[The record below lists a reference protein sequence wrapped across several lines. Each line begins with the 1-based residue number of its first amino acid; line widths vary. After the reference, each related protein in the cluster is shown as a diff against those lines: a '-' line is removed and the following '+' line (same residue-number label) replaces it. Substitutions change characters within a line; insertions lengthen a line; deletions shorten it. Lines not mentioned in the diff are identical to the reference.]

1 MERSPAWST
10 TTRIHLGLELSGST
24 AVAPFAENMPATTL
38 CPLRCLASLNL
49 AVQLAVVPV
58 LAKLRE
64 SDLPATVLKSEYAVR
79 GEVVLRAQEIQA
91 ELDAAKK
98 AGVTHAKYGFDKLV
112 PCNIGN
118 PQAVGQSPL
127 TYHRQMLSI
136 VTTSPKDMKHNGTEW
151 KSLAEVVAMPRFQ
164 DFPLD
169 VMARGYHFLKEGNI
183 GAYTHSKG
191 ALLFRQKIAQYI
203 DRRDAVSGAPKVNV
217 EDIFITDGASPA
229 VKTVLEL
236 LIRDTSDVILI
247 PIPQYPLYSA
257 SIVRLGGTYVGYE
270 LTEDYTAPK
279 DTLGWNLD
287 VAALEALVQAEKAKG
302 NNVRGI
308 AVINPGNPT
317 GNVLTEDVITAIV
330 QFAEKHDMVILAD
343 EVYQENVYNLNQ
355 LHAGSEPKE
364 FVSFRA
370 VLYKI
375 RSSVELFSFHSVSK
389 GYYGECGLRGGYVQ
403 LDNIDE
409 RINEQMYKLMSM
421 TLCSNTIGQAMM
433 ASVTNPPDTADYFS
447 EWAALLNENVEV
459 RKVAENTGMLVTPQP
474 PSFVLF
480 EREKNE
486 VLKSLQ
492 KKAVLTSE
500 YLNSVPGISSM
511 PIEGAMYAFPQVH
524 LPHKYIEHSRNI
536 MQKEPDSL
544 YCLQMLEALG
554 VIAVPGNGFN
564 QRRGTFHLRLTIL
577 PQEEELL
584 RVFKGVRDFHM
595 GIYREWGVPEGINVS
610 SDELNNVDCQGAQCT
625 GAHREEL

>member
-1 MERSPAWST
+1 M
-10 TTRIHLGLELSGST
+10 L
-24 AVAPFAENMPATTL
+24 ATTS
-38 CPLRCLASLNL
+38 CPWRFLASLYFAVEL
-49 AVQLAVVPV
+49 AVTPAR
-58 LAKLRE
+58 AKLQE
-64 SDLPATVLKSEYAVR
+64 SDLPGTVLKSEYAVR
-79 GEVVLRAQEIQA
+79 GEIVLRAQEIQA
-91 ELDAAKK
+91 ELDAAKQ
-98 AGVTHAKYGFDKLV
+98 AGVAHTKYGFDKLV

-151 KSLAEVVAMPRFQ
+151 KPLAEVAAMPRFQ

-169 VMARGYHFLKEGNI
+169 VIARGYHFLKAGNI
-183 GAYTHSKG
+183 GAYSHSKG

-236 LIRDTSDVILI
+236 LIRDEKDVVLI

-270 LTEDYTAPK
+270 LTEDYTAPE
-279 DTLGWNLD
+279 DQRGWNLD
-287 VAALEALVQAEKAKG
+287 VPALETLVQTEKAKG

-330 QFAEKHDMVILAD
+330 QFAERHDMVILAD
-343 EVYQENVYNLNQ
+343 EVYQENVYNLNPSQ
-355 LHAGSEPKE
+355 TDSKPKE
-364 FVSFRA
+364 FVSFRT

-375 RSSVELFSFHSVSK
+375 GSSAELFSFHSVSK

-409 RINEQMYKLMSM
+409 GINEQMYKLMSM
-421 TLCSNTIGQAMM
+421 TLCSNTVGQAMM
-433 ASVTNPPDTADYFS
+433 ASVTNPPDTADYLS
-447 EWAALLNENVEV
+447 EWAALLNEDAEV
-459 RKVAENTGMLVTPQP
+459 HKLAEKGGMTLTAQP
-474 PSFVLF
+474 PSFALF
-480 EREKNE
+480 EQEKSD
-486 VLKSLQ
+486 VLKALQ

-511 PIEGAMYAFPQVH
+511 PIEGAMYAFPQVR
-524 LPHKYIEHSRNI
+524 LPQKYITHARSV
-536 MQKEPDSL
+536 MKKEPDSL
-544 YCLQMLEALG
+544 YCLEMLEALG
-554 VIAVPGNGFN
+554 VIAVPGNGFR
-564 QRRGTFHLRLTIL
+564 QKMGTFHLRLTIL

-584 RVFKGVRDFHM
+584 RVFKGVRKFHM
-595 GIYREWGVPEGINVS
+595 GIYRKWGVPEGINVS
-610 SDELNNVDCQGAQCT
+610 ADELNQVVCQD
-625 GAHREEL
+625 AHCKGTDREEL